1 MNQEAQNQAEF
12 QIKSKNWLDTASPT
26 LDEAICTPW
35 KGLKHFTKRWV
46 MLNAGSDRC
55 WAFYTSE
62 EGKLAEWWV
71 HECLLSFSFNLFK
84 HLEFFIIHL
93 KQTKVQNKWTRV
105 RTGIK
110 KKKEKNWNYSDEHFA
125 SRHWKETF
133 QHSGEERREGGEAAL
148 PCGEK
153 TRESPSCPFTV
164 SKKLETPT
172 AQEPKLS
179 HQPVKE
185 VSSVLRKETFVE
197 EGVGISYRGRS
208 LRTG

>member
-110 KKKEKNWNYSDEHFA
+110 KKKKRIGITQMNTLQVDTG
-125 SRHWKETF
+125 RK
-133 QHSGEERREGGEAAL
+133 HSNTVERRGGREERLPFPVVRRHERVQAAHL
-148 PCGEK
+148 Q
-153 TRESPSCPFTV
+153 SP
-164 SKKLETPT
+164 
-172 AQEPKLS
+172 
-179 HQPVKE
+179 
-185 VSSVLRKETFVE
+185 RN
-197 EGVGISYRGRS
+197 
-208 LRTG
+208 